1 MPSSDSIRVLLA
13 VEGLA
18 GDLLERSLREHGG
31 FDVLDRLGDIS
42 TIAHRARSTHPD
54 FVVFGISEPGAP
66 CEAARLFGDD
76 PGVKVLT
83 LETNSGRAVLCE
95 LIGDVA
101 PDELVD
107 ALRRAADR
115 GGL

>member
-31 FDVLDRLGDIS
+31 FEVLERTGDPS
-42 TIAHRARSTHPD
+42 TVAHRARSTRPD
-54 FVVFGISEPGAP
+54 FVVVGISEPGAP
-66 CEAARLFGDD
+66 CEAGRLFGDEPD
-76 PGVKVLT
+76 VKVVT
-83 LETNSGRAVLCE
+83 LETTSGRAVLCE
-95 LIGDVA
+95 LIGDLP
-101 PDELVD
+101 PDELV
-107 ALRRAADR
+107 AVLRRAADR